1 MENTVYIWKLEQPCN
16 DYGAFSD
23 CQNIEQPKPICDL
36 CNEYEAEVEAVFND
50 GKFRTENSCLKCYA
64 SKDYQQ
70 ILKNHKL
77 ISVKKL

>member
-1 MENTVYIWKLEQPCN
+1 MIDKLYIFTPESS
-16 DYGAFSD
+16 DEYGCFSD

-36 CNEYEAEVEAVFND
+36 CNENEAEVEVVFND
-50 GKFRTENSCLKCYA
+50 GRFRTENSCLKCYA

-70 ILKNHKL
+70 ILTNHKL